1 MDILLFTSVLG
12 LLPAIYPIVRIVRKQ
27 ELNLFD
33 LIILFHVLNFALVP
47 LWRGNILHWT
57 NDGIVSTFLYYITF
71 VIFVLL
77 VDLYWHNVY
86 EGKKSLINITAY
98 IKRYNGFKISK
109 TGILLIFIILLASLV
124 FYMPKATYILHLE
137 DAGAALNHE
146 ETVQTLL
153 LGNFFNIAGTVLILY
168 FSCNVKKPN
177 LKDVG
182 LWLFLAYMIMN
193 LFFPR
198 RVFLSLLLQVLLCV
212 YSLHRSFIN
221 RKVLVFASAFGVFLY
236 FVYFPFYNI
245 MRNGSSVVYFN
256 PSAPI
261 ESLMEISSYAIDN
274 WSLMSEDA
282 TKASDTRSLN
292 LYDAVYDLI
301 YCNPEPCCG
310 ELTWKAIDV
319 SIPKAFNPNKG
330 DGSAPILE
338 KLAKQNSDQADS
350 YLLIAY
356 GDYHYFG
363 SFYALFIY
371 ITLFSIYILYNRLL
385 RKLFNV
391 EFLSLFFAL
400 ILFSLTWNVEAS
412 LDGFLSWFFS
422 SVPALIIFVIL
433 EKFRLIQIHLGK
445 KIVLNKKCYLNK
457 KGNRF

>member
-12 LLPAIYPIVRIVRKQ
+12 LLPAIYPIIRIAKKK
-27 ELNLFD
+27 ELNLYD

-47 LWRGNILHWT
+47 LWKGNILHWT
-57 NDGIVSTFLYYITF
+57 NDGIISTFLYYITF

-77 VDLYWHNVY
+77 VDIYWHNVN
-86 EGKKSLINITAY
+86 EKNKTLINITAY

-109 TGILLIFIILLASLV
+109 TGIILIFVILLASLV

-137 DAGAALNHE
+137 DAGVSLDHE
-146 ETVQTLL
+146 DTVQTLL
-153 LGNFFNIAGTVLILY
+153 LGNFFNIAGTVLIFN
-168 FSCNVKKPN
+168 FSCNVKKLN
-177 LKDVG
+177 IKDVG
-182 LWLFLAYMIMN
+182 LLLFLAYMIMN

-198 RVFLSLLLQVLLCV
+198 RVFLSLLLQILLCV
-212 YSLHRSFIN
+212 YALHRSFIN
-221 RKVLVFASAFGVFLY
+221 FKVIISASVFGIFLY

-245 MRNGSSVVYFN
+245 MRNGSSVGNFN

-261 ESLMEISSYAIDN
+261 ESLIEISSYAIDN

-301 YCNPEPCCG
+301 KYNPEARWG

-319 SIPKAFNPNKG
+319 SIPKVLNPNKG
-330 DGSAPILE
+330 EGAAPILE
-338 KLAKQNSDQADS
+338 KLAKQHSDQADS

-356 GDYHYFG
+356 GDFHYFG
-363 SFYALFIY
+363 SFYAFFIY

-391 EFLSLFFAL
+391 EFLSMCFAL
-400 ILFSLTWNVEAS
+400 ILFGLTWNVEAS

-422 SVPALIIFVIL
+422 SVPALIIFIIL
-433 EKFRLIQIHLGK
+433 EKFRLIQFFFDRK
-445 KIVLNKKCYLNK
+445 
-457 KGNRF
+457 